1 MNVIGCLDQ
10 PASGRYLLDGV
21 DVGRLGDDALAAI
34 RYRKIGFVFHSLNL
48 LARTSALEQVELPL
62 IYSGASN
69 RRERAKVAPEDV
81 GLADRMHH
89 RPTELSGGHHSG
101 GHQQRV
107 AIARSLVMSPS
118 LSLADDP
125 TGNLDTH
132 SSEEAEAI

>member
-69 RRERAKVAPEDV
+69 RGERAKVALEDV

-89 RPTELSGGHHSG
+89 KPTELLGGQ
-101 GHQQRV
+101 QQRV